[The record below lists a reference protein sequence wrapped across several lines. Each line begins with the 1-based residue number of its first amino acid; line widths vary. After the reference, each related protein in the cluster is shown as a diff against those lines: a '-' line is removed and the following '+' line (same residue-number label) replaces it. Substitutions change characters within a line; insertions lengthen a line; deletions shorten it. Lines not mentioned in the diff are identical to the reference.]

1 MKLEN
6 IHSVVPTVGEQQQQQ
21 QKIKAKLSNFNS
33 NKAMLTVKMASS
45 EIKRHPAS
53 LFNSDHTVKA
63 TV

>member
-1 MKLEN
+1 LGNSNSNNNK
-6 IHSVVPTVGEQQQQQ
+6 
-21 QKIKAKLSNFNS
+21 KIKAKLSNFNPD
-33 NKAMLTVKMASS
+33 KAMLTVKTASS